1 MSHQEYISE
10 KLSHRLPSLLPE
22 HLREESP
29 ALEQFLRAYFE
40 FLEAEILVLESQSDL
55 DGVAL
60 EDGQGSLL
68 LETAT
73 VSPSP
78 DQDTSKVINER
89 SATNTKSY
97 ADPFIVGEYIY
108 GKTNGA
114 VSRIDVINGN
124 ILYVKAVSGNGYS
137 PKEVVEG
144 RDGGQTAI
152 VKSYKENTI
161 TASNRLLDYSD
172 IDHTTE
178 DFLDYFQKDFVPSLD
193 LRNVVNKRL
202 TIKNI
207 KDLYKKK
214 GTQESVQFLMR
225 LLFGQDA
232 EIRYPDNETMY
243 LSDSNYNQRRSLA
256 VRMTSGIPSATDK
269 ITEYYDDTNRR
280 IVTAQANVEN
290 VYAIDTNSGI
300 YYCDITQNHYG
311 EFTIGKD
318 VSFLDR
324 DEITEYRGEILG
336 IISDFDKGTESSS
349 IFISHDDDGI
359 ITLESGL
366 AASYDGDYEPHKPN
380 LETTVGGA
388 LTLEYNRSGSMY
400 SINDKLNFKGAVDN
414 TRDADESLTVISA
427 LLSGTVDEIYIED
440 GGLNYEGGEMVVFEE
455 DGTEGNGAEG
465 IIGSTGDEIVL
476 ENATYWG
483 QFEIHAETNGQ
494 TLFGGPGVKDVNG
507 RYIVFNDN
515 QIDVYVD
522 GVLQVKSAYTSQNDR
537 VTFTSGLNAG
547 QIVEIYTQYNRLLNE
562 NGSVINY
569 DGYIDSATNT
579 LVSND
584 GRIRSIQIN
593 DGGVGFTKPPRVYPG
608 GYIYFDDIT
617 GFEVGEQ
624 VEGTTSGATATIIKL
639 QPKEKRVLVKRES
652 TDTGVFQNG
661 EEIVGQTS
669 NTQKINRRQ
678 TVATGTGA
686 KLFVW
691 SDSIGGVGTI
701 NVQSQG
707 YDFDKDAQLS
717 ETSHFNMLIT
727 APTANLTRDLTI
739 TGDIS
744 GTTGKVVSYDSNTHV
759 LTYTQL
765 DGYFLDNETVS
776 FNIVDEF
783 TVLRS
788 NPFFGRGVH
797 AGEGIIQ
804 KQLLGDRGILDAD
817 AVNLQDGLYYQTHS
831 YVIRVGE
838 SINKYRSIV
847 KDLIHPAGHIFF
859 GEVAIKNVIDDAQV
873 VSTFRP
879 TIIIKLHPTWRYE
892 LENASRD
899 LYTSFAERD
908 DESHIIF
915 EQGGYPLLEDGPDM
929 KAVTVHE
936 HILFLHLDDGGVG
949 HDLKSIL
956 RAAGIPDA
964 ETDPRTGLAI
974 TNTVYDTTNVTNPA
988 GAASGRDTEVGDSS
1002 MRSRHLNINII
1013 NSFAHTYTQGSPRI
1027 DGATSVLNLV
1037 RADNNYLALGTD
1049 DADNISWPYTKRPS
1063 DQGKVFQISDAFTEE
1078 HLIHED
1084 GSHIILEEEACLLRF
1099 EPSAHAIHKGDYG
1112 DNILSEDG
1120 ETLLRLETATT
1131 EEEIDFFVTERSI
1144 ELTGKHLYYE
1154 DGINI
1159 ITEEGDYIIREE
1171 SGANHSTSFVPMGS
1185 TLRTINTI
1193 SSQNAYDIAYYL
1205 KDETDGDDILLE
1217 DGYGNLLSEESKS
1230 EGLRI
1235 HQLDAFYPNFFIAEY
1250 DNHARRRTNLTFS
1263 AYVKSA

>member
-1 MSHQEYISE
+1 MAHQEYVID
-10 KLSHRLPSLLPE
+10 KISHRLPSLLPE

-40 FLEAEILVLESQSDL
+40 FLESEIIVLESQSDL

-73 VSPSP
+73 VAPSP
-78 DQDTSKVINER
+78 DQDTSRVVNER
-89 SATNTKSY
+89 SATNTNSD
-97 ADPFIVGEYIY
+97 ADPFVVGEYIY
-108 GKTNGA
+108 GKSNGA

-124 ILYVKAVSGNGYS
+124 TLHIRTVSGNGYS

-161 TASNRLLDYSD
+161 IANNKLLDYSD

-193 LRNVVNKRL
+193 LKNVVNKRL

-214 GTQESVQFLMR
+214 GTQESVKFLMR

-256 VRMTSGIPSATDK
+256 VRMTSGIPNATDQ
-269 ITEYYDDTNRR
+269 IIEYYDDVNRKV
-280 IVTAQANVEN
+280 VTAEANVEN
-290 VYAIDTNSGI
+290 VYTINTNNGL

-311 EFTIGKD
+311 DFTIGKV
-318 VSFLDR
+318 VSFKDR
-324 DEITEYRGEILG
+324 DQKTEYFGTILG
-336 IISDFDKGTESSS
+336 IVSDFDRGTDSSS

-359 ITLESGL
+359 IL
-366 AASYDGDYEPHKPN
+366 
-380 LETTVGGA
+380 LETGDAV
-388 LTLEYNRSGSMY
+388 TLEYSRSGSMY
-400 SINDKLNFKGAVDN
+400 SINDKLNFKGAVNN
-414 TRDADESLTVISA
+414 TLDADESKTVISA
-427 LLSGTVDEIYIED
+427 LLSGTVDKIYIED
-440 GGLNYEGGEMVVFEE
+440 GGLNYEGGEMIVFEE

-465 IIGSTGDEIVL
+465 VIGSTGDEIVL

-522 GVLQVKSAYTSQNDR
+522 GILQSKSAYTSQNDR
-537 VTFTSGLNAG
+537 VTFVTGLNAG

-562 NGSVINY
+562 DGSIINY
-569 DGYIDSATNT
+569 DGYDDGTGTI
-579 LVSND
+579 VSND
-584 GRIRSIQIN
+584 GRIRSLQIN
-593 DGGVGFTKPPRVYPG
+593 DGGVGFTKPPKVYPG
-608 GYIYFDDIT
+608 GYIYFEDIT
-617 GFEVGEQ
+617 GFVKGEQ
-624 VEGTTSGATATIIKL
+624 VVGTTSGATATIIKL
-639 QPKEKRVLVKRES
+639 QPKEKRILVKRES
-652 TDTGVFQNG
+652 TDTGVFQNI

-669 NTQKINRRQ
+669 TTAKLNKKQ

-707 YDFDKDAQLS
+707 YDFDRDAQLS
-717 ETSHFNMLIT
+717 ETSFFNMLIT
-727 APTANLTRDLTI
+727 TPTANLTRDLTI

-744 GTTGKVVSYDSNTHV
+744 GTTGKVVNYDSNTHV
-759 LTYTQL
+759 LTYTAL

-776 FNIVDEF
+776 FNNTDEF
-783 TVLRS
+783 TILRS
-788 NPFFGRGVH
+788 NPFFGRGIQ

-804 KQLLGDRGILDAD
+804 KQLLGDRGTLDAD

-873 VSTFRP
+873 DSTFRP

-892 LENASRD
+892 LEDASRT
-899 LYTSFAERD
+899 LYTSVAERD

-936 HILFLHLDDGGVG
+936 HLLILQLDDGGIG

-956 RAAGIPDA
+956 RAAGVPVA

-988 GAASGRDTEVGDSS
+988 GAVSGRSTEVGDSS
-1002 MRSRHLNINII
+1002 MRNRHLNINII
-1013 NSFAHTYTQGSPRI
+1013 NSFAHTYTQGSPRL

-1049 DADNISWPYTKRPS
+1049 NADNISWPYTLRPA
-1063 DQGKVFQISDAFTEE
+1063 DQGKVYQISDAFTEE
-1078 HLIHED
+1078 HLVHED
-1084 GSHIILEEEACLLRF
+1084 GSHIVLEEEVCLLRL
-1099 EPSAHAIHKGDYG
+1099 EPSAWAVHKGDYG

-1120 ETLLRLETATT
+1120 ETLLRLEDLTVD
-1131 EEEIDFFVTERSI
+1131 EETNFFVTERSI
-1144 ELTGKHLYYE
+1144 ELTDKHVYFE
-1154 DGINI
+1154 DGTTI
-1159 ITEEGDYIIREE
+1159 ITEDGNYIINEE
-1171 SGANHSTSFVPMGS
+1171 SGANHSTSFIPFGS
-1185 TLRTINTI
+1185 SVRTINTI
-1193 SSQNAYDIAYYL
+1193 SRQNTFDIAYYL

-1217 DGYGNLLSEESKS
+1217 DGYGNLLSEASKS

-1235 HQLDAFYPNFFIAEY
+1235 NQLDEFYPKFFVAEY
-1250 DNHARRRTNLTFS
+1250 EHHARRRTNLTFS

>member
-78 DQDTSKVINER
+78 DQDISKVINER
-89 SATNTKSY
+89 SATNTNSD
-97 ADPFIVGEYIY
+97 ADPFVVGEYIY
-108 GKTNGA
+108 GKSNGA

-124 ILYVKAVSGNGYS
+124 ILYVKTVSGNGYS

-172 IDHTTE
+172 VDHTTE

-214 GTQESVQFLMR
+214 GTQESVKFLMR

-243 LSDSNYNQRRSLA
+243 LSDSDYNQRRSLA
-256 VRMTSGIPSATDK
+256 VRMTSGVPSATDK
-269 ITEYYDDTNRR
+269 ITEYYDDTNRK

-290 VYAIDTNSGI
+290 VYAIDTDNGL

-324 DEITEYRGEILG
+324 DEVTEYRGEILG
-336 IISDFDKGTESSS
+336 IISDFDKGTDASS

-359 ITLESGL
+359 IL
-366 AASYDGDYEPHKPN
+366 
-380 LETTVGGA
+380 LETGDA
-388 LTLEYNRSGSMY
+388 LTLEYSRTGSMY
-400 SINDKLNFKGAVDN
+400 SINDKLNFKGAVNN
-414 TRDADESLTVISA
+414 TLDADEARTVINA
-427 LLSGTVDEIYIED
+427 LLSGTVDKIYIED
-440 GGLNYEGGEMVVFEE
+440 GGLNYEGGEMLVFEE

-483 QFEIHAETNGQ
+483 QFEIHADTNGQ
-494 TLFGGPGVKDVNG
+494 TLFGGPGVKDVHG

-522 GVLQVKSAYTSQNDR
+522 GILQAKSAYTSQNDR

-547 QIVEIYTQYNRLLNE
+547 QVVEIYTQYNRLLNE
-562 NGSVINY
+562 DGNVINY
-569 DGYIDSATNT
+569 DGYDDGTGTI
-579 LVSND
+579 VSND
-584 GRIRSIQIN
+584 GRIRSLQLN
-593 DGGVGFTKPPRVYPG
+593 SGGVGFTKPPRVFPG
-608 GYIYFDDIT
+608 GYIYFNDIT

-624 VEGTTSGATATIIKL
+624 VEGTTSGATATIVKL
-639 QPKEKRVLVKRES
+639 QPKEKRILVKRES

-669 NTQKINRRQ
+669 TTATLNRRQ

-701 NVQSQG
+701 NVQRQG
-707 YDFDKDAQLS
+707 YDFDRDAQLS
-717 ETSHFNMLIT
+717 ETSYFNMLIT
-727 APTANLTRDLTI
+727 APTANLTRDLVI

-744 GTTGKVVSYDSNTHV
+744 GTTGKVVTYDSNTHI

-776 FNIVDEF
+776 FNNVDEF
-783 TVLRS
+783 TILRS

-804 KQLLGDRGILDAD
+804 KQTTGDRGTLNAD

-859 GEVAIKNVIDDAQV
+859 GEVAIKNVIDEAQID
-873 VSTFRP
+873 STFRP

-892 LENASRD
+892 LEDASRD
-899 LYTSFAERD
+899 LYTTVAERD
-908 DESHIIF
+908 DESHIIY
-915 EQGGYPLLEDGPDM
+915 EQGGYPLLEDGPDI
-929 KAVTVHE
+929 KAMTVHE
-936 HILFLHLDDGGVG
+936 HLLILHLDDDGVG
-949 HDLKSIL
+949 YDLKSIL
-956 RAAGIPDA
+956 TSAGIPSA

-988 GAASGRDTEVGDSS
+988 GAVSGRDTEIGDSS

-1037 RADNNYLALGTD
+1037 RADNDYLALGTD
-1049 DADNISWPYTKRPS
+1049 DADNISWPYTLRPA
-1063 DQGKVFQISDAFTEE
+1063 DQGKVYQISNAFTEE
-1078 HLIHED
+1078 HLIYED
-1084 GSHIILEEEACLLRF
+1084 GSHIVLEEEPALLRF
-1099 EPSAHAIHKGDYG
+1099 EPSAWAVNKGDYG
-1112 DNILSEDG
+1112 DNILDEDG
-1120 ETLLRLETATT
+1120 ETLLRLETATI
-1131 EEEIDFFVTERSI
+1131 EEEINFFTTERSI

-1159 ITEEGDYIIREE
+1159 ITEDGDHIIREE
-1171 SGANHSTSFVPMGS
+1171 SGAQHSTSFVPMGS
-1185 TLRTINTI
+1185 TIRTINTI
-1193 SSQNAYDIAYYL
+1193 SRQGAYDIAYYL

-1235 HQLDAFYPNFFIAEY
+1235 HQLDEFYPNFFVAEY
-1250 DNHARRRTNLTFS
+1250 NNHARRRTNLTFS

>member
-40 FLEAEILVLESQSDL
+40 FLESEILVLESQSDL

-60 EDGQGSLL
+60 EDGLGSLL

-78 DQDTSKVINER
+78 DQDISKVINER
-89 SATNTKSY
+89 SATNTNSD
-97 ADPFIVGEYIY
+97 ADPFVVGEYIY
-108 GKTNGA
+108 GKNNGA

-124 ILYVKAVSGNGYS
+124 ILYVKTVSGNGYS

-144 RDGGQTAI
+144 RDGGQTGI

-161 TASNRLLDYSD
+161 TASNKLLDYSD
-172 IDHTTE
+172 VDHTTE

-214 GTQESVQFLMR
+214 GTQESIKFLMR

-269 ITEYYDDTNRR
+269 ITEYYDDSNRR

-290 VYAIDTNSGI
+290 VYAIDTENGI

-324 DEITEYRGEILG
+324 DDVTEYRGEIIG
-336 IISDFDKGTESSS
+336 IISDFDRGTEASS
-349 IFISHDDDGI
+349 IFISHDDDGVI
-359 ITLESGL
+359 L
-366 AASYDGDYEPHKPN
+366 
-380 LETTVGGA
+380 LETGDA

-400 SINDKLNFKGAVDN
+400 SINDKLNFKGAVNN
-414 TRDADESLTVISA
+414 TRDADESLTVINA
-427 LLSGTVDEIYIED
+427 LLSGTVDKIYIED

-465 IIGSTGDEIVL
+465 VIGSTGDEIVL

-483 QFEIHAETNGQ
+483 QFEIHAESNGQ

-562 NGSVINY
+562 DGNVINY
-569 DGYIDSATNT
+569 DGYDDGTGTI
-579 LVSND
+579 VSND

-639 QPKEKRVLVKRES
+639 QPKEKRVIVKRES

-661 EEIVGQTS
+661 EEIIGQTS
-669 NTQKINRRQ
+669 NTQKNKQKTNRCNWN
-678 TVATGTGA
+678 GC
-686 KLFVW
+686 K
-691 SDSIGGVGTI
+691 TI
-701 NVQSQG
+701 C
-707 YDFDKDAQLS
+707 
-717 ETSHFNMLIT
+717 
-727 APTANLTRDLTI
+727 
-739 TGDIS
+739 
-744 GTTGKVVSYDSNTHV
+744 
-759 LTYTQL
+759 
-765 DGYFLDNETVS
+765 
-776 FNIVDEF
+776 
-783 TVLRS
+783 
-788 NPFFGRGVH
+788 
-797 AGEGIIQ
+797 
-804 KQLLGDRGILDAD
+804 
-817 AVNLQDGLYYQTHS
+817 
-831 YVIRVGE
+831 
-838 SINKYRSIV
+838 
-847 KDLIHPAGHIFF
+847 
-859 GEVAIKNVIDDAQV
+859 
-873 VSTFRP
+873 
-879 TIIIKLHPTWRYE
+879 
-892 LENASRD
+892 
-899 LYTSFAERD
+899 
-908 DESHIIF
+908 
-915 EQGGYPLLEDGPDM
+915 
-929 KAVTVHE
+929 
-936 HILFLHLDDGGVG
+936 
-949 HDLKSIL
+949 
-956 RAAGIPDA
+956 
-964 ETDPRTGLAI
+964 
-974 TNTVYDTTNVTNPA
+974 
-988 GAASGRDTEVGDSS
+988 
-1002 MRSRHLNINII
+1002 
-1013 NSFAHTYTQGSPRI
+1013 
-1027 DGATSVLNLV
+1027 LV
-1037 RADNNYLALGTD
+1037 R
-1049 DADNISWPYTKRPS
+1049 
-1063 DQGKVFQISDAFTEE
+1063 
-1078 HLIHED
+1078 
-1084 GSHIILEEEACLLRF
+1084 
-1099 EPSAHAIHKGDYG
+1099 
-1112 DNILSEDG
+1112 
-1120 ETLLRLETATT
+1120 
-1131 EEEIDFFVTERSI
+1131 
-1144 ELTGKHLYYE
+1144 
-1154 DGINI
+1154 
-1159 ITEEGDYIIREE
+1159 
-1171 SGANHSTSFVPMGS
+1171 
-1185 TLRTINTI
+1185 
-1193 SSQNAYDIAYYL
+1193 
-1205 KDETDGDDILLE
+1205 
-1217 DGYGNLLSEESKS
+1217 
-1230 EGLRI
+1230 
-1235 HQLDAFYPNFFIAEY
+1235 
-1250 DNHARRRTNLTFS
+1250 
-1263 AYVKSA
+1263 